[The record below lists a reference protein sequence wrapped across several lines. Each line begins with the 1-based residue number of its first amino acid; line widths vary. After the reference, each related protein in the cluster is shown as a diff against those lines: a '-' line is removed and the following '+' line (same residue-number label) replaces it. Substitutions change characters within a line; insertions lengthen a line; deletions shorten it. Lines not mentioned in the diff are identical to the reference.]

1 MSQKCHKKKNKLY
14 WQYLKVKCVRNEVT
28 YKEYRNKL
36 KGLLKAAEKKQY
48 CDLLIE
54 YKTNAKMALKIIKG
68 VINRNRKVKVNER
81 FKLNDGSVT
90 TDSKVISNKFNE
102 FFVNVGPALANKIP
116 QQDTPP
122 EQYLKKS
129 SSV

>member
-1 MSQKCHKKKNKLY
+1 
-14 WQYLKVKCVRNEVT
+14 
-28 YKEYRNKL
+28 
-36 KGLLKAAEKKQY
+36 
-48 CDLLIE
+48 
-54 YKTNAKMALKIIKG
+54 MAWKIIKG

-102 FFVNVGPALANKIP
+102 FFVNVGPTLANKIP
-116 QQDTPP
+116 QQDSSRTV
-122 EQYLKKS
+122 LKKS